1 MVNFKKVVKKGGKAL
16 GETTSIFKKY
26 ARKAIKVGGKALSK
40 TIEIAGDS
48 LKKIKNKVKKLTK
61 AQAVVLLTLGGV
73 ATYSGVNI
81 GDAVAEFNKRNNKE
95 FTVKEIF
102 YKDGDDVDEIS
113 FVITN
118 PDKIEIYPDDSFVIV
133 EANSFFDSKFSNK
146 TLILGELPYLIT
158 ETKISKDKE
167 NDEQPDLNP
176 DIPYVIT
183 IKINGLDLSGKDKD
197 MIKSGEQF
205 ERLFVLKLKPDINN
219 DIKDEFEDDG
229 EAIKESLENAVK
241 AIKESLE
248 NAVKAGAGATD
259 DFLKWILEQLKTLL
273 VPVGYTIGYVLLA
286 ILIIYILYLIGKT
299 VILNFLQ
306 KK

>member
-73 ATYSGVNI
+73 ATYSGVNV
-81 GDAVAEFNKRNNKE
+81 GNAVAEFNKRNNKE

-146 TLILGELPYLIT
+146 TLFLGELPYLIT

-197 MIKSGEQF
+197 MIKSGE
-205 ERLFVLKLKPDINN
+205 RLFVLKLKPDINN

-229 EAIKESLENAVK
+229 EAIKET
-241 AIKESLE
+241 LE

-259 DFLKWILEQLKTLL
+259 DFLKWILDQLKTLL
-273 VPVGYTIGYVLLA
+273 APVGYAIGYGLLA

>member
-73 ATYSGVNI
+73 ASYSGVNI

-133 EANSFFDSKFSNK
+133 EANSFFDSKFSNE
-146 TLILGELPYLIT
+146 TLFLGELPYLIT

-197 MIKSGEQF
+197 MIKSGE
-205 ERLFVLKLKPDINN
+205 RLFVLKLKPDINN

-229 EAIKESLENAVK
+229 EAIKET
-241 AIKESLE
+241 LE

-273 VPVGYTIGYVLLA
+273 VPVGYTIGYGLLA